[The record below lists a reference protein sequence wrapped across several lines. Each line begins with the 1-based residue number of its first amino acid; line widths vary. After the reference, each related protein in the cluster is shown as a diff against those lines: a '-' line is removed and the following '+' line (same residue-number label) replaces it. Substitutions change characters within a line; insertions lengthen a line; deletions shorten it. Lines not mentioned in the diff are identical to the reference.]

1 MRQPRFFFR
10 IIHFVI
16 EAGLRCG
23 DCGGGGQ
30 HGSTPRVISVP
41 TQKGQQVRTQVCA
54 PSHLL
59 PCWLRSGVEPS
70 QVAGGSERNCLDGSA
85 DDVAGGGGVF
95 VGWKRGR
102 FQRNN

>member
-1 MRQPRFFFR
+1 M
-10 IIHFVI
+10 VI
-16 EAGLRCG
+16 V
-23 DCGGGGQ
+23 GGGQ

-85 DDVAGGGGVF
+85 DDVAGGGVF
-95 VGWKRGR
+95 LWVGREGDFSVIIR
-102 FQRNN
+102 YSVMIEIFSPPF